1 MGRLID
7 VLNKN
12 IFITPD
18 SGNGTLEV
26 YIGEIVK
33 KNSKEFEK
41 MLGRGL
47 FEGEAN
53 KKRITDINI
62 VTGKL
67 SQKDFNRIIDVIKE
81 STDKPTCIT
90 FVPEKEE
97 KEYIRDAYKRYVK
110 TYKEQDPENPKHFP
124 DNILITNTLVESDEI
139 KENYKKKRY

>member
-18 SGNGTLEV
+18 SGEGTLEV
-26 YIGEIVK
+26 YIGEIVR

-41 MLGRGL
+41 ILGRSL

-53 KKRITDINI
+53 KKRINDISI

-97 KEYIRDAYKRYVK
+97 NEYIRDAYKRYVK
-110 TYKEQDPENPKHFP
+110 TYKEQDPKNPKHFP

>member
-18 SGNGTLEV
+18 SGDGTLEV
-26 YIGEIVK
+26 YISEIIR
-33 KNSKEFEK
+33 KNSKESEK

-47 FEGEAN
+47 FEGEA
-53 KKRITDINI
+53 KKPRITDINI

-67 SQKDFNRIIDVIKE
+67 SQKDFNKIIDVIKE

-97 KEYIRDAYKRYVK
+97 KEYIRDAYKRYIK
-110 TYKEQDPENPKHFP
+110 NYKEQDPENPRHFP
-124 DNILITNTLVESDEI
+124 DNILITNTLVETDEI
-139 KENYKKKRY
+139 KDNYKKKRY

>member
-12 IFITPD
+12 IYVTPE

-33 KNSKEFEK
+33 KNSNEFEK
-41 MLGRGL
+41 ILGRSL
-47 FEGEAN
+47 FEGET
-53 KKRITDINI
+53 KKPRITDINI

-110 TYKEQDPENPKHFP
+110 SYKEQNPENLKHFP

-139 KENYKKKRY
+139 KENYKKKR